1 MQRRVSTA
9 TGMWL
14 PCLPPLAPPPDRSS
28 ARRAAGLLS
37 LTDELLQQVLLAAGA
52 PAVARAATLNRRLR
66 ASQEQLA
73 ALPEPMHAVHAT
85 DKGRCGYK
93 AVIGIFFLFIVFT
106 PLISRTATATA
117 GADGTRARLKWSKWC
132 RSAKTCCPQVR
143 GSGAAA
149 FASAAIR
156 LVAKA
161 GVLGRCK

>member
-66 ASQEQLA
+66 ATQEQLA
-73 ALPEPMHAVHAT
+73 ALPA
-85 DKGRCGYK
+85 
-93 AVIGIFFLFIVFT
+93 F
-106 PLISRTATATA
+106 
-117 GADGTRARLKWSKWC
+117 
-132 RSAKTCCPQVR
+132 
-143 GSGAAA
+143 AAA
-149 FASAAIR
+149 AHFN
-156 LVAKA
+156 KE
-161 GVLGRCK
+161 